1 MQPERSPMGNVWCD
15 STAAWH
21 LTLLIALSGHE
32 QTIVP
37 VNSVKIELKSL
48 RYTSRTSAATQQR
61 DSPCGRSW
69 AESLRTLGD
78 TPSAPLYHGS
88 SGIRRQPRAA
98 REAQTPDRDHF
109 VFMDSRK
116 SALSRRG
123 GLRSASFS
131 TMSP

>member
-1 MQPERSPMGNVWCD
+1 MRSWWYD
-15 STAAWH
+15 STDSSQLAAR
-21 LTLLIALSGHE
+21 IALHGHQ

-48 RYTSRTSAATQQR
+48 HYTSRTSAATQTR
-61 DSPCGRSW
+61 DSPFGRSR

-78 TPSAPLYHGS
+78 TPSASLYYGS